1 MSVRVAVSR
10 KGFLEVDLRVRL
22 PDGTRYRERVKA
34 PVQSKSGAMR
44 WGEERARFLMIN
56 GPTEPKKEEVHLSP
70 AAKESAIAL
79 LNAPS
84 AGGEKGES
92 NTPN

>member
-1 MSVRVAVSR
+1 
-10 KGFLEVDLRVRL
+10 
-22 PDGTRYRERVKA
+22 
-34 PVQSKSGAMR
+34 MR